1 MEFWG
6 VEVKAGEPFKVKPEA
21 GMVIHVSQAC
31 MGETKNKG
39 TESIILSVKID
50 DKKFVLGNLS
60 LDKIPQ
66 LTFDLVFE
74 KDFELSHTWKHGSIY
89 LCGYQTYAGD
99 NEGDDFDEFDDDS
112 EEEADVP
119 QIALQNGKGGPKLEL
134 VKPAAA
140 KTNAAKPESSG
151 KPKVKVVEPSKEE
164 DGDDDDEDDSDEDD
178 ESDDEMVSSGDDSD
192 EDMADGD
199 SDDDEDSDKE
209 DDEETPKKAELGK
222 KRTNESAVKTP
233 VPAKKAKGPVS
244 PKSEGKKGGHT
255 ATPHPAKNAGKTP
268 ATGDKSKGQQTPKSG
283 GKSGGISCKSCSKTF
298 ASDKA
303 LESHT
308 KAKHG

>member
-6 VEVKAGEPFKVKPEA
+6 VEVKAGEPFKVEPEA

-31 MGETKNKG
+31 LGETKNKG

-66 LTFDLVFE
+66 LTCDLVFE
-74 KDFELSHTWKHGSIY
+74 KDFVLSHTWKHGIVSLTIMPL
-89 LCGYQTYAGD
+89 LCT
-99 NEGDDFDEFDDDS
+99 EGDDFDDFDDDS
-112 EEEADVP
+112 DEEADVP
-119 QIALQNGKGGPKLEL
+119 QIALQNEKYSRG
-134 VKPAAA
+134 VKPYFY
-140 KTNAAKPESSG
+140 T
-151 KPKVKVVEPSKEE
+151 
-164 DGDDDDEDDSDEDD
+164 
-178 ESDDEMVSSGDDSD
+178 
-192 EDMADGD
+192 DMADGD
-199 SDDDEDSDKE
+199 GDEDSDEE

-233 VPAKKAKGPVS
+233 VPAKKAKGAAS

-303 LESHT
+303 LESHS